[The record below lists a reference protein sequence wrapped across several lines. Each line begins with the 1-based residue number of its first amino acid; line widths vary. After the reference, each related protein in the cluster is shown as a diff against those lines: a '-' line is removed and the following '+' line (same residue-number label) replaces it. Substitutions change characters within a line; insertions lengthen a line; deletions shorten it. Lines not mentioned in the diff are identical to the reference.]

1 VSGATPLPKA
11 PDILLRLFDALPFSA
26 RLASLFGGAM
36 QVFMVRVLGAGLT
49 YASMVLLARW
59 LGAFQFGVYAYV
71 SVLVTLL
78 GVGLSFGLNASGLRF
93 ISTYLGRGK
102 RARLAGFLVQS
113 HWLVLLLST
122 VGALAGAGL
131 VYAMRGFIPDYY
143 LAPVLVGFACV
154 PLYSVMNQLE
164 ATARAFGWLPTA
176 YVPTY
181 ILRPLT
187 LLLIVGGVV
196 ACTGHADAVSTVV
209 ALTAACAV
217 ATLVQAVLVYRGV
230 RPSVSGIRPAFHTRH
245 WLVVSLGFLMIDGF
259 RMLLDNTDLLLIG
272 RLLDPQSVAAYYA
285 VIRTGNLLAFIAF
298 SVTAL
303 AVPTFARIHSSG
315 TREELQAFV
324 MNTIR
329 TMFWP
334 TLAAAL
340 ALAIAGRFL
349 LSLFGA
355 DFVAGY
361 PALLV
366 VLCGLV
372 LRAASAP
379 VEYLLTM
386 TGHHQDTIKVYGA
399 AAAASIVLNL
409 LLIPAW
415 GIVGAAVAS
424 YTAML
429 AANSCLYVLVRKR
442 LGVSAF
448 IGASGTRFSFGFAKS
463 S

>member
-1 VSGATPLPKA
+1 MGAIPLRKA
-11 PDILLRLFDALPFSA
+11 PDTLRRLFDALPFSA

-36 QVFMVRVLGAGLT
+36 QVFVVRVLGAGLT

-78 GVGLSFGLNASGLRF
+78 GIGLSFGLNASGLRF
-93 ISTYLGRGK
+93 VSTYLGCGK

-113 HWLVLLLST
+113 HRLVLLFSSA
-122 VGALAGAGL
+122 GAVAAAGL
-131 VYAMRGFIPDYY
+131 VYALRGFIPGYY
-143 LAPVLVGFACV
+143 LAPLLAGFACV
-154 PLYSVMNQLE
+154 PLYSMMNQFE
-164 ATARAFGWLPTA
+164 ATARAFGWLRTA
-176 YVPTY
+176 YAPTY

-187 LLLIVGGVV
+187 LLLIVGALVFL
-196 ACTGHADAVSTVV
+196 TGHADAVSTVF
-209 ALTAACAV
+209 ALIAACAV
-217 ATLVQAVLVYRGV
+217 AVVVQAVLVYRGV
-230 RPSVSGIRPAFHTRH
+230 RPAVAGTRAAFHTRH
-245 WLVVSLGFLMIDGF
+245 WVVVSLGFLTIDGF

-272 RLLDPQSVAAYYA
+272 HLLDPQSVAAYYA

-315 TREELQAFV
+315 SREELQAFV

-334 TLAAAL
+334 TLAAAV

-372 LRAASAP
+372 LRSASAP

-386 TGHHQDTIKVYGA
+386 TGHHQDTIKVYAA
-399 AAAASIVLNL
+399 AAAASIALNL
-409 LLIPAW
+409 LLIPVW

-429 AANSCLYVLVRKR
+429 SANACLYVLVRKR

-448 IGASGTRFSFGFAKS
+448 IGAPGARLSFGFAKS